1 MGEEYKA
8 LVRLMRKVLLIWEAH
23 RWSRKARRLLCEY
36 PSLAE
41 MAMAEADAIIKM
53 I

>member
-1 MGEEYKA
+1 MKDEA
-8 LVRLMRKVLLIWEAH
+8 RVLLTFLRRVMLMYEAH

-41 MAMAEADAIIKM
+41 MAMANADAILKQI
-53 I
+53 